1 MKRPSAASESGDPV
15 GMIPQTPGEMRRE
28 CFGKIARV
36 CDNISRC
43 AMVQDADGV
52 ETHYAL
58 LAKAMKTLD
67 IIISHMERQ
76 PG

>member
-1 MKRPSAASESGDPV
+1 MKRPSAAFESGDPV
-15 GMIPQTPGEMRRE
+15 GMIPQTPEEMRRE

-43 AMVQDADGV
+43 AMVQDAGGV